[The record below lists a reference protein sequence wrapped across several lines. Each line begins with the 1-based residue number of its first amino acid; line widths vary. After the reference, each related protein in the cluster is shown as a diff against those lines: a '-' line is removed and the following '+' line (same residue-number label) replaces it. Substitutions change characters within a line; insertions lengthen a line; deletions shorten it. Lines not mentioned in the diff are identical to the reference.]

1 VTLVVLPMFAG
12 YVIFALLGKA
22 EEYKEAVISCGRT
35 NADKCADKTGRGE
48 AFESLS
54 ITRYFLLV

>member
-1 VTLVVLPMFAG
+1 MFAG

-22 EEYKEAVISCGRT
+22 EEHKKKTPVISGGRT
-35 NADKCADKTGRGE
+35 NADNCADATGQGE

-54 ITRYFLLV
+54 LTHYLLLV